1 MTIQVNMHQAKSQ
14 LSKLAEKA
22 VQGETVVIAKAG
34 KPLVDIVPHR
44 EGCRRVPGRYAGQIK
59 IAEGFDATSDEL
71 IDLFEGR

>member
-14 LSKLAEKA
+14 FSKLAEKA

-44 EGCRRVPGRYAGQIK
+44 EGRRRVPGRYADQIK
-59 IAEGFDATSDEL
+59 IAEDFDATPDEL